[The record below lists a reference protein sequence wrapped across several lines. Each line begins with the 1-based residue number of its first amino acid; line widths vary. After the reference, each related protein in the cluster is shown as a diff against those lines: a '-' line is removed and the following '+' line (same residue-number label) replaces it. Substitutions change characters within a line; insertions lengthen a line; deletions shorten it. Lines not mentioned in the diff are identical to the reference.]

1 MRIGIDPGVTGAVA
15 VLRGAIHGDGRNFII
30 FDMPVMTTGKKQQIN
45 PYEFYKLLTM
55 AVDRLDDC
63 TVYLEQ
69 VSAMP
74 GQGVTSS
81 FGFGVSFGIIQGVLA
96 ALGVPVVMVAPS
108 TWKRR
113 AKLIG
118 KDKDQARTL
127 AQRLYPSVELG
138 RKKDVGRADAIL
150 IARFGSE

>member
-15 VLRGAIHGDGRNFII
+15 VLTDKITVII
-30 FDMPVMTTGKKQQIN
+30 DMPVMTTGKKQQIN
-45 PYEFYKLLTM
+45 PYELYKQLLSITM
-55 AVDRLDDC
+55 TVENPNRDC

-81 FGFGVSFGIIQGVLA
+81 FGFGVSFGIIQGVVA
-96 ALGVPVVMVAPS
+96 ALKVPLVMVPPVV
-108 TWKRR
+108 WKRR
-113 AKLIG
+113 AKLLG

-127 AQRLYPSVELG
+127 AQRLYPTVELG
-138 RKKDVGRADAIL
+138 RKKDIGRADAVL